1 MAKKLVFETVS
12 LGSEPQV
19 PDTGTLAEWVGSQR
33 GKKGDMISYLLET
46 GLKPQRDAGIIH
58 PCAGGILYGER
69 VRESLIGLSE
79 GEITGEL
86 GVLPDYITDD
96 CVRIREI
103 SGMCRIALPAP
114 HQIPVSDRYYHD
126 HEELSAA
133 LISQYRRIFRTM
145 RDRGIIGHVL
155 HCTQVL
161 PEELES
167 LAGKHVFFHMESP
180 VVESM
185 ATILEYQRTLALKR
199 EDIPILSELRDEYT
213 IDRVIVLD
221 PVASTL
227 REILNTFDSHR
238 VQVGGYSTAGDMEY
252 WESLVASATLSL

>member
-46 GLKPQRDAGIIH
+46 GLKPQRDAGIIY
-58 PCAGGILYGER
+58 PCTGGILYGER
-69 VRESLIGLSE
+69 VRESLIGLFE

-86 GVLPDYITDD
+86 GVLSDYITDD
-96 CVRIREI
+96 CARIREI
-103 SGMCRIALPAP
+103 SGMCKVALPAP
-114 HQIPVSDRYYHD
+114 HQILLADRYYHD

-133 LISQYRRIFRTM
+133 LISQYRRIFRMM
-145 RDRGIIGHVL
+145 RDRRISGHVL
-155 HCTQVL
+155 HCTKAL

-167 LAGKHVFFHMESP
+167 LAGKHVFFHVASP

-185 ATILEYQRTLALKR
+185 ATILEYQHALALKS
-199 EDIPILSELRDEYT
+199 EDIPILFELRDEYT
-213 IDRVIVLD
+213 IDRVILLD
-221 PVASTL
+221 PVASDL
-227 REILNTFDSHR
+227 REILNIFDTDR
-238 VQVGGYSTAGDMEY
+238 VQVGGYWTTGEMEY
-252 WESLVASATLSL
+252 WESLVASATLSQ